1 MKNIPKL
8 LLSLVVVIVLIVFIF
23 FMTNLP
29 KEDSTDENSESS
41 SSSATSAEVSEFEY
55 LLDDYPVNDVPL
67 YKVTEVSSSKLYN
80 NWDSRN
86 ISTFDDKDFSY
97 HNVVFYTEASQ
108 SEFLDYYKSIFDQ
121 EIVEEFPIPDMVKG
135 LIGKYRVTAA
145 HYDSD
150 ETAYV
155 QVYFPNDE
163 FTKENNYFD
172 TFPSLFIED
181 TMFVEEENSYGLLNQ
196 VGGQTEYTKYFTV
209 LDSGDENKDG
219 IDDID
224 EFGILIE
231 KYKGV
236 YENKEDYQYNS
247 ESGLMSWIEDGYQV
261 KASFSRDHGRIYLNI
276 RGSISK

>member
-1 MKNIPKL
+1 MKNISKL
-8 LLSLVVVIVLIVFIF
+8 FLSLIIVIVLIIFIF
-23 FMTNLP
+23 LMTNLP
-29 KEDSTDENSESS
+29 KEDSSDENSESPS
-41 SSSATSAEVSEFEY
+41 STSAEVSEIEY

-67 YKVTEVSSSKLYN
+67 YKVTKVSSSKLYN

-97 HNVVFYTEASQ
+97 HNVVFYTDASQ
-108 SEFLDYYKSIFDQ
+108 SEFLDYYKNSFDQ
-121 EIVEEFPIPDMVKG
+121 EITDEYPIPDMVKG
-135 LIGKYRVTAA
+135 YIGKYRVTAA

-155 QVYFPNDE
+155 QVYFPNEE
-163 FTKENNYFD
+163 FSKENKYFD
-172 TFPSLFIED
+172 TFPNLFIED

-219 IDDID
+219 INDTD

-231 KYKGV
+231 KYKNL
-236 YENKEDYQYNS
+236 YETREDYQYNS
-247 ESGLMSWIEDGYQV
+247 EIGLMSWIEDGYQV

>member
-163 FTKENNYFD
+163 FTKENKYFD

-219 IDDID
+219 IDDVD
-224 EFGILIE
+224 EFGILIG
-231 KYKGV
+231 KYKDL
-236 YENKEDYQYNS
+236 YENKENFEYNS
-247 ESGLMSWIEDGYQV
+247 ETGLMSWAEDDYQV
-261 KASFSRDHGRIYLNI
+261 KASFPRDHGRIYLNI